1 MSLELNCLVLGDDP
15 SHVFPVKIA
24 DSESIGSLKKAIREE
39 KKHAF
44 QDVDADSLKLFRV
57 SFPVN
62 DDLDA
67 TLTHFQC
74 EHDAASVRYLSR
86 PVTRLK
92 GLFSDPEPEHIHV
105 IMQSLPAGKYQSY
118 SLYCQ

>member
-15 SHVFPVKIA
+15 SHVFLVKIA

-67 TLTHFQC
+67 TLTHFQR

-92 GLFSDPEPEHIHV
+92 GLFSDHEPEHIHV
-105 IMQSLPAGKYQSY
+105 IVQSPPAGKYQSY
-118 SLYCQ
+118 SLY